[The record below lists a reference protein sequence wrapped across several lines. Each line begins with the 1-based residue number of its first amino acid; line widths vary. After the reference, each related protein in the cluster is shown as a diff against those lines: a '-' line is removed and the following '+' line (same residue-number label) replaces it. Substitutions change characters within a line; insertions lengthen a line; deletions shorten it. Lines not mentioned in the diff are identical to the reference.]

1 MSATSMKRLL
11 AEPLLHFLLI
21 GAALFG
27 LQALLQPRQVEVP
40 SARRIVISQGDLER
54 LRLTWQ
60 RQWQQPPTVE
70 EWQGL
75 LEAHIREEILYR
87 EALALGLDRD
97 DTIVR
102 RRLAQKFEFLTQDL
116 AASGPPTDAVLA
128 SFFEQHR
135 ERYRVATRL
144 SFSHV
149 YFNHDRHGSAT
160 EQVVQEALTYLRAG
174 TAHEVPPALGDP
186 FILDHELRQKTTDEI
201 EQMFGQAFAGAIAN
215 VTPSTWQGPLASGY
229 GWHLVKVE
237 ERTPAR
243 LPELAEV
250 RDQVQRDWA
259 DAQRRMAN
267 EEVMARL
274 RARYE
279 IVIPE
284 PATALPEV
292 TEAAA
297 TPKAAP

>member
-1 MSATSMKRLL
+1 MKKLFK
-11 AEPLLHFLLI
+11 EPLLHFLLI

-27 LQALLQPRQVEVP
+27 LQALLQPRQPEAP
-40 SARRIVISQGDLER
+40 AARRIVISQGELER
-54 LRLTWQ
+54 LRLAWQMQWQ
-60 RQWQQPPTVE
+60 RPPTVE

-75 LEAHIREEILYR
+75 LEAHIREEVLYR

-116 AASGPPTDAVLA
+116 AASRPPTDAELA

-149 YFNHDRHGSAT
+149 YFNPDRRGPAI
-160 EQVVQEALTYLRAG
+160 ERDAQGALTRLLAEP
-174 TAHEVPPALGDP
+174 AHEAAAELGDP
-186 FILDHELRQKTTDEI
+186 FLLDHELRQKTTDEV
-201 EQMFGQAFAGAIAN
+201 ERMFGRAFAEAVVNAAPGI
-215 VTPSTWQGPLASGY
+215 WQGPITSGY
-229 GWHLVKVE
+229 GWHLVKVD
-237 ERTPAR
+237 ERTAAR
-243 LPELAEV
+243 LPDLVEV
-250 RDQVQRDWA
+250 QNQVQRDWA
-259 DAQRRMAN
+259 DAQRRTAN
-267 EEVMARL
+267 EEVISRI

-279 IVIPE
+279 VVIQQ
-284 PATALPEV
+284 PATVPPEV
-292 TEAAA
+292 AKATA

>member
-1 MSATSMKRLL
+1 MKKLFR
-11 AEPLLHFLLI
+11 EPLLHFLLI

-27 LQALLQPRQVEVP
+27 LQALLQPRQPEAP
-40 SARRIVISQGDLER
+40 AARRIVISQGELER
-54 LRLTWQ
+54 LRLAWQMQWQ
-60 RQWQQPPTVE
+60 RPPTAE

-75 LEAHIREEILYR
+75 LEAHIREEVLYR

-116 AASGPPTDAVLA
+116 AALRPPTDAELA

-149 YFNHDRHGSAT
+149 YFNPDRRGPGM
-160 EQVVQEALTYLRAG
+160 ERDVQEALARLRAE
-174 TAHEVPPALGDP
+174 AVHEAAEPGDP
-186 FILDHELRQKTTDEI
+186 FLLDHELRQKTTDEV
-201 EQMFGQAFAGAIAN
+201 ERLFGRAFAEAVVN
-215 VTPSTWQGPLASGY
+215 VAPGTWQGPIASGY
-229 GWHLVKVE
+229 GWHLVKVD
-237 ERTPAR
+237 ERTAAR

-250 RDQVQRDWA
+250 QNQVQRDWA
-259 DAQRRMAN
+259 DAQRRAAN
-267 EEVMARL
+267 EEVVARV

-279 IVIPE
+279 VVIQQ
-284 PATALPEV
+284 PATVPPELAK
-292 TEAAA
+292 AAA

>member
-1 MSATSMKRLL
+1 MKKLFK
-11 AEPLLHFLLI
+11 EPLLHFLLI

-27 LQALLQPRQVEVP
+27 LQALFQPRQLEAP
-40 SARRIVISQGDLER
+40 GARRIVISQGDLER

-60 RQWQQPPTVE
+60 MQWQRPPTVE

-75 LEAHIREEILYR
+75 VEAHIREEVLYR

-102 RRLAQKFEFLTQDL
+102 RRLAQKLEFLTQDL
-116 AASGPPTDAVLA
+116 AASRPPSDAELA

-135 ERYRVATRL
+135 ERYRVAMRL

-149 YFNHDRHGSAT
+149 YFNPDRRGPAI
-160 EQVVQEALTYLRAG
+160 EQRVQEALTRLRAD
-174 TAHEVPPALGDP
+174 TAPEAAADLGDP
-186 FILDHELRQKTTDEI
+186 FLLDHELRQKTTDEV
-201 EQMFGQAFAGAIAN
+201 EQMFGRTFAEAVVN
-215 VTPSTWQGPLASGY
+215 VATGTWQGPLASGY
-229 GWHLVKVE
+229 GWHLVKVD
-237 ERTPAR
+237 ERTAAR

-250 RDQVQRDWA
+250 QDQVRRDLA
-259 DAQRRMAN
+259 DAQRRMVN
-267 EEVMARL
+267 EEVFARV

-279 IVIPE
+279 IVIQE
-284 PATALPEV
+284 PATIPPEL
-292 TEAAA
+292 ANARA

>member
-1 MSATSMKRLL
+1 MKKLFR
-11 AEPLLHFLLI
+11 EPLLHFLLI
-21 GAALFG
+21 GAMLFG
-27 LQALLQPRQVEVP
+27 LHALLQPRKPEEVP

-60 RQWQQPPTVE
+60 MQWQRPPTAE

-75 LEAHIREEILYR
+75 VEAHIREEVLYR
-87 EALALGLDRD
+87 EALALGLDRN

-116 AASGPPTDAVLA
+116 AASRPPTDAELA

-149 YFNHDRHGSAT
+149 YFNPDRRGPAV
-160 EQVVQEALTYLRAG
+160 ERDVQEALARLLAG
-174 TAHEVPPALGDP
+174 TAHEAAELGDP
-186 FILDHELRQKTTDEI
+186 FLLDHELWRRTTGEV
-201 EQMFGQAFAGAIAN
+201 EQMFGRAFAEAVVN
-215 VTPSTWQGPLASGY
+215 VVPGTWQGPIASGY
-229 GWHLVKVE
+229 GWHLVRVD
-237 ERTPAR
+237 ERAAAR
-243 LPELAEV
+243 LPDLAEV
-250 RDQVQRDWA
+250 QNQVQRDWA

-267 EEVMARL
+267 EEVFARV
-274 RARYE
+274 RSRYE
-279 IVIPE
+279 VVIQE
-284 PATALPEV
+284 PATAPPELAN
-292 TEAAA
+292 AAA